1 MRWPLPSKPW
11 WLTSSAKATSLSE
24 RSKKTGRVKV
34 ADTAHN
40 NNSGL
45 APQDTQAPKGTS
57 TGEIY
62 DRRTLTYAN
71 SFDDRWTSLAIRT
84 LEWVTGKFTILRMV
98 SKFEKRNAD
107 YRGNKFWRGALDVMG
122 IKLQTPEEQIQR
134 IPEEGPVVVV
144 ANHPHGMVDGMIFA
158 DLIGRRRL
166 DYRILTRSVLT
177 GLDEAATS
185 FMIPVPFPHD
195 PDAQRK
201 MVEMR
206 AKAMAHLKE
215 GGVVALFPSGVVMSS
230 DSWWGPAVER
240 EWNVF
245 TAQLIR
251 RSGAKVVPMF
261 FPGRNSR
268 AYQIACQVSP
278 ILRQG
283 LLLHEIVRSC
293 NKPQAPVV
301 GEALTEAQM
310 ERLHSDPRGF
320 MAWLREHTLSLGQKD

>member
-1 MRWPLPSKPW
+1 MN
-11 WLTSSAKATSLSE
+11 AE
-24 RSKKTGRVKV
+24 TGN
-34 ADTAHN
+34 A
-40 NNSGL
+40 
-45 APQDTQAPKGTS
+45 
-57 TGEIY
+57 TGETY

-71 SFDDRWTSLAIRT
+71 SFDDRWTSFAIKT
-84 LEWVTGKFTILRMV
+84 IEWFTGKLTILRMV
-98 SKFEKRNAD
+98 NKFERQNAQ
-107 YRGNKFWRGALDVMG
+107 YRGQKFWRGALNVMG
-122 IKLQTPEEQIQR
+122 IDLLTPEEQINR
-134 IPEEGPVVVV
+134 IPKKGPVVIV

-158 DLIGRRRL
+158 DLIGRVRE

-206 AKAMAHLKE
+206 AKTMAHLKE

-230 DSWWGPAVER
+230 DSWFGPVVER

-251 RSGAKVVPMF
+251 RSGAQVVPMF
-261 FPGRNSR
+261 FPGQNSR
-268 AYQIACQVSP
+268 WYQIACQVSP
-278 ILRQG
+278 VLRQG

-293 NKPQAPVV
+293 NRPQAPVV
-301 GEALTEAQM
+301 GEPLDDEQM
-310 ERLHSDPRGF
+310 ARLHRDPRGF
-320 MAWLREHTLSLGQKD
+320 MAWLREHTLSLGKKP

>member
-1 MRWPLPSKPW
+1 M
-11 WLTSSAKATSLSE
+11 
-24 RSKKTGRVKV
+24 
-34 ADTAHN
+34 ADTAHDRN
-40 NNSGL
+40 TGVAPEASG
-45 APQDTQAPKGTS
+45 Q
-57 TGEIY
+57 TGEVY

-71 SFDDRWTSLAIRT
+71 SFDDRWTALAIKT
-84 LEWVTGKFTILRMV
+84 IEWMTGKLSILRMV
-98 SKFEKRNAD
+98 NKFEKRNAE
-107 YRGNKFWRGALDVMG
+107 YRGQKFWRGALDVMG
-122 IKLQTPEEQIQR
+122 IELQTPQEQIDN
-134 IPEEGPVVVV
+134 IPKDGPVVIV

-195 PDAQRK
+195 PEAQRK

-206 AKAMAHLKE
+206 AKTMAFLKE
-215 GGVVALFPSGVVMSS
+215 GGAVALFPSGVVMSS
-230 DSWWGPAVER
+230 DSWFGEPVER

-245 TAQLIR
+245 PAQLIR
-251 RSGAKVVPMF
+251 RSGARVVPIY
-261 FPGRNSR
+261 FPGHNSR
-268 AYQIACQVSP
+268 WYQIACQISP

-293 NKPQAPVV
+293 NKPQAPIV
-301 GEALTEAQM
+301 GKPLTDEQM

-320 MAWLREHTLSLGQKD
+320 MSWLREHTLNLGKQG

>member
-1 MRWPLPSKPW
+1 M
-11 WLTSSAKATSLSE
+11 
-24 RSKKTGRVKV
+24 KTL
-34 ADTAHN
+34 AENAPDT
-40 NNSGL
+40 
-45 APQDTQAPKGTS
+45 TQQ
-57 TGEIY
+57 GEIY

-71 SFDDRWTSLAIRT
+71 SFDDAWTATAIKAI
-84 LEWVTGKFTILRMV
+84 EWCTGKFTILRMV
-98 SKFEKRNAD
+98 NKFEKNNAD
-107 YRGNKFWRGALDVMG
+107 YRGQKFWRGALNTMG
-122 IKLQTPEEQIQR
+122 IELQTPEEQLAN
-134 IPEEGPVVVV
+134 IPKEGPVIVV

-158 DLIGRRRL
+158 DLIGRVRQ

-195 PDAQRK
+195 PEAQRK

-206 AKAMAHLKE
+206 AKAMDHLAE

-230 DSWWGPAVER
+230 DSWWGPPIER

-245 TAQLIR
+245 TAKMIR
-251 RSGAKVVPMF
+251 KSGARVVPIF

-268 AYQIACQVSP
+268 AYQIACQISP

-293 NKPQAPVV
+293 NKPQAPIV
-301 GEALTEAQM
+301 GAPLTDEQM
-310 ERLHSDPRGF
+310 VPLARDPRGF
-320 MAWLREHTLSLGQKD
+320 MAWLRVYTLGLGRKT

>member
-1 MRWPLPSKPW
+1 MVETAQNSKSGSAVQPSTP
-11 WLTSSAKATSLSE
+11 
-24 RSKKTGRVKV
+24 
-34 ADTAHN
+34 
-40 NNSGL
+40 
-45 APQDTQAPKGTS
+45 P
-57 TGEIY
+57 GEVY

-71 SFDDRWTSLAIRT
+71 SFDDRWTSTWIRT
-84 LEWVTGKFTILRMV
+84 IEWMTGKLTILRMV
-98 SKFEKRNAD
+98 NRFEKTNEQ
-107 YRGNKFWRGALDVMG
+107 YRGQKFWGGALKTMG
-122 IKLQTPEEQIQR
+122 IDLLTPAEQIAR
-134 IPEEGPVVVV
+134 IPREGPVVVV
-144 ANHPHGMVDGMIFA
+144 ANHPHGMVDGMILA
-158 DLIGRRRL
+158 ELIGRVRQ

-195 PDAQRK
+195 PEAQRK

-206 AKAMAHLKE
+206 ANAMAHLKA

-230 DSWWGPAVER
+230 DSWWGPPVER

-245 TAQLIR
+245 TAQMIR
-251 RSGAKVVPMF
+251 RSGARVVPIY

-293 NKPQAPVV
+293 KKPQAPVI
-301 GEALTEAQM
+301 GAPIPDQDM
-310 ERLHSDPRGF
+310 EMLGRDPRGF
-320 MAWLREHTLSLGQKD
+320 MAWLRQHTLSLKG

>member
-1 MRWPLPSKPW
+1 MVDTVPEAQVTKP
-11 WLTSSAKATSLSE
+11 ASE
-24 RSKKTGRVKV
+24 TEG
-34 ADTAHN
+34 
-40 NNSGL
+40 
-45 APQDTQAPKGTS
+45 Q
-57 TGEIY
+57 IY

-71 SFDDRWTSLAIRT
+71 SFDDRWTSFAIRAI
-84 LEWVTGKFTILRMV
+84 EWMTGKLKILRMV
-98 SKFEKRNAD
+98 NKFERDNEN
-107 YRGNKFWRGALDVMG
+107 YRGQKFWRGALNVMG
-122 IKLQTPEEQIQR
+122 IELQTPLEQLQN
-134 IPEEGPVVVV
+134 IPSDGPVVVV

-158 DLIGRRRL
+158 DLIGRVRQ

-177 GLDEAATS
+177 GLDEAASS

-206 AKAMAHLKE
+206 GKAMAHLKD

-230 DSWWGPAVER
+230 DTWFGPAVEQ

-251 RSGAKVVPMF
+251 RSGARVVPIF
-261 FPGRNSR
+261 FPGQNSR
-268 AYQIACQVSP
+268 AYQIANKLSP

-293 NKPQAPVV
+293 DKPQAPII
-301 GEALTEAQM
+301 GAPLTDQQM
-310 ERLHSDPRGF
+310 ERLQTDPRGF
-320 MAWLREHTLSLGQKD
+320 MAWLRQHTLDLGKSA

>member
-1 MRWPLPSKPW
+1 M
-11 WLTSSAKATSLSE
+11 AN
-24 RSKKTGRVKV
+24 
-34 ADTAHN
+34 TAHDRN
-40 NNSGL
+40 TGIASD
-45 APQDTQAPKGTS
+45 AAEQ
-57 TGEIY
+57 TGEVY

-71 SFDDRWTSLAIRT
+71 SFDDRWTSLAIKT
-84 LEWVTGKFTILRMV
+84 IEWLTGKLTILRMV
-98 SKFEKRNAD
+98 SKFEKQNAE
-107 YRGNKFWRGALDVMG
+107 YRGQKFWRGALNTMG
-122 IKLQTPEEQIQR
+122 IELQTPQEQIEN
-134 IPEEGPVVVV
+134 IPADGPVVIV

-201 MVEMR
+201 MVDMR
-206 AKAMAHLKE
+206 AKTMAFLKD
-215 GGVVALFPSGVVMSS
+215 GGAVALFPSGVVMSS
-230 DSWWGPAVER
+230 DSWFGPAIER

-251 RSGAKVVPMF
+251 RSGARVVPIY
-261 FPGRNSR
+261 FPGSNSR
-268 AYQIACQVSP
+268 WYQIACQISP

-301 GEALTEAQM
+301 GKPLTDEQM
-310 ERLHSDPRGF
+310 AKLQTDPRGF
-320 MAWLREHTLSLGQKD
+320 MAWLREHTLSLGKQG